1 MGKKDKEPELRINR
15 QIKAEEVRV
24 VGDNIK
30 VGVYSLRDALALSYE
45 LGLDLIE
52 ISPNAVPPVCKI
64 QDYNKY
70 LYEIKKKKKDNEKK
84 SKLNKVETKE
94 VRFTPNIDEH
104 DYEFKKRHILNFIE
118 EGNRVKTSVFFKGRE
133 IAFKDKGQIL
143 LLKLAD
149 ELNEKAVPEKLPVF
163 EGNKYIMFLKP
174 KK

>member
-1 MGKKDKEPELRINR
+1 MGKKEVELRINR

-30 VGVYSLRDALALSYE
+30 VGVYSLRDALTLSYD

-52 ISPNAVPPVCKI
+52 INPNAVPPVCKI
-64 QDYNKY
+64 QDYNKF
-70 LYEIKKKKKDNEKK
+70 LYEQKKKQKENEKK
-84 SKLNKVETKE
+84 SKQNKVETKE

-104 DYEFKKRHILNFIE
+104 DYEFKKKHIINFIE

-133 IAFKDKGQIL
+133 IAYKDKGQVL

-149 ELNEKAVPEKLPVF
+149 ELIEKAIPEKLPVL
-163 EGNKYIMFLKP
+163 EGNKYVMFLKP